1 MPHFVYIIQS
11 QVDGSY
17 YVGETHDIPLRIQR
31 HNDGWSRS
39 TKLKRPWTLVY
50 QEIYPSR
57 SDALRRE
64 KEIKKM
70 KSSSYIRR
78 LISGAGGRPDGHSPS
93 GR

>member
-11 QVDGSY
+11 QLDHSF

-39 TKLKRPWTLVY
+39 TKSKRPWTLVY
-50 QEIYPSR
+50 QEKYPTR

-64 KEIKKM
+64 KEIKRM
-70 KSSSYIRR
+70 KSIAYILR
-78 LISGAGGRPDGHSPS
+78 LISHAGGRPDTM
-93 GR
+93 